1 MSESN
6 LKKMRAVHFENPGKP
21 DVLEIMEQDLPV
33 PTSTQVLV
41 KVDAAGVNG
50 PDLMQRKG
58 LYPPPPGASPLL
70 GLEIAGTIVEVGTD
84 VVRLEVGD
92 QVCGLSN
99 GGGYAE
105 FCVLQESHA
114 LPIPDNLSTIQAAS
128 LPETFFTIWSNI
140 FMTAQLKKDEVF
152 LIHGGAGGLGSTSI
166 QLARAFGAKT
176 VVTISGEEQRS
187 FCKKLGVD
195 LIIDYKEEDYV
206 SVVREKFR
214 GADVIL
220 DIIGGSNVQK
230 NIKCCKPDGRIVQL
244 AFAQG
249 SKIDIDLMPIML
261 KRLVFT
267 GSTLRSRSD
276 TSKAKI
282 AIQLK
287 EQVWP
292 LINEGKI
299 VPVVNREFAFEQ
311 AAEAHSLME
320 QGGHIGKMILIP
332 G

>member
-6 LKKMRAVHFENPGKP
+6 PKQMRAVHFETPGKP
-21 DVLEIMEQDLPV
+21 DVLKLMVQDTPV
-33 PTSTQVLV
+33 PTPTQVLV

-50 PDLMQRKG
+50 PDIMQRKG

-70 GLEIAGTIVEVGTD
+70 GLEIAGTIIEAGSD
-84 VVRLEVGD
+84 VVRLKVGD
-92 QVCGLSN
+92 RVCGLTN

-105 FCVLQESHA
+105 FCVLQEGHA
-114 LPIPDNLSTIQAAS
+114 LPIPDHLSTTEAAS

-152 LIHGGAGGLGSTSI
+152 LIHGGAGGLGSTSV
-166 QLARAFGAKT
+166 QLGRAMGAKT
-176 VVTISGEEQRS
+176 VVTISGEDQHS
-187 FCKKLGVD
+187 FCQKLGAD
-195 LIIDYKEEDYV
+195 LIIDYQKEDYV
-206 SVVREKFR
+206 SVVREKFG

-230 NIKCCKPDGRIVQL
+230 NIKSCKPDGRMVQL

-249 SKIDIDLMPIML
+249 SKIDLDIMPIML
-261 KRLVFT
+261 KRLVLT

-276 TSKAKI
+276 ESKAEI
-282 AIQLK
+282 ASQLRA
-287 EQVWP
+287 QVWP
-292 LINEGKI
+292 LIDQGKI
-299 VPVVNREFAFEQ
+299 VPVVNREFALEQ
-311 AAEAHSLME
+311 AAEAHTLME

>member
-6 LKKMRAVHFENPGKP
+6 LKKMRAVHFETPGKP
-21 DVLEIMEQDLPV
+21 DVLTLMEQDIPV
-33 PTSTQVLV
+33 PTSTQILI

-70 GLEIAGTIVEVGTD
+70 GLEVAGTIVEIGAD
-84 VVRLEVGD
+84 VVKWKSGER
-92 QVCGLSN
+92 VCGLTN

-105 FCVLQESHA
+105 YCVIQEGHT

-166 QLARAFGAKT
+166 QLGRAMGAKT
-176 VVTISGEEQRS
+176 VVTISSEEQRL
-187 FCKKLGVD
+187 FCQKLGAD
-195 LIIDYKEEDYV
+195 LIIDYLEEDYV
-206 SVVREKFR
+206 SVIRAKFR

-230 NIKCCKPDGRIVQL
+230 NIKSCKPDGRIIQL

-261 KRLVFT
+261 KRLVLT

-276 TSKAKI
+276 ASKAEI
-282 AIQLK
+282 ASQLEAK
-287 EQVWP
+287 VWP

-299 VPVVNREFAFEQ
+299 VPVVNREFTFEQ
-311 AAEAHSLME
+311 AAEAHALME